1 MELPTYYSVVPATV
15 RYDNNLSNSEKIMYS
30 EISALVNMG
39 GSCFATNKYFAK
51 LYGVHTGTISR
62 WVSNLEKQGHI
73 KVIMDEGGR
82 TIMLTPL
89 HNNVNTPSQKGE
101 TPLRKN
107 VKHNN
112 TSKNK
117 KNIILS
123 GEVNFT
129 EMIQATK
136 NKKLIEC
143 DGLVERLNAFREHR
157 RELKKPITVQAGKV
171 LVNKLSRLSDVG
183 ESPICLLDTAMERG
197 WLTVYPS
204 RKDARQSDGQS
215 VIRGGIL

>member
-1 MELPTYYSVVPATV
+1 M
-15 RYDNNLSNSEKIMYS
+15 RYDDKLNNSEKIMYS

-39 GSCFATNKYFAK
+39 GSCFASNGYFAK
-51 LYGVHTGTISR
+51 LYNVHAGTVSR
-62 WVSNLEKQGHI
+62 WISNLEKQGHI
-73 KVIMDEGGR
+73 QVQVIDGGR

-89 HNNVNTPSQKGE
+89 HKNVNTPTQKCE
-101 TPLRKN
+101 DPLHKN

-117 KNIILS
+117 KNIINKKVDFVDLIKQ
-123 GEVNFT
+123 T
-129 EMIQATK
+129 Q

-143 DGLVERLNAFREHR
+143 EGLPEKLESFREHR
-157 RELKKPITVQAGKV
+157 GELRKPITVQASKI

-204 RKDARQSDGQS
+204 RKDDRKSDTQG
-215 VIRGGIL
+215 VIRGGIF

>member
-1 MELPTYYSVVPATV
+1 MERPTYYSVVPATV
-15 RYDNNLSNSEKIMYS
+15 RYDENLSNSEKIMYS

-39 GSCFATNKYFAK
+39 GSCFASNAYFAK
-51 LYGVHTGTISR
+51 LYGVHAGTISR

-73 KVIMDEGGR
+73 HVQVSDGGR

-89 HNNVNTPSQKGE
+89 HKNVKTPTQKRE
-101 TPLRKN
+101 DPLHKN

-117 KNIILS
+117 KNIINKKVDFVDLIKK
-123 GEVNFT
+123 T
-129 EMIQATK
+129 Q

-143 DGLVERLNAFREHR
+143 DELPEKLESFREHR
-157 RELKKPITVQAGKV
+157 RELRKPITVQASKI
-171 LVNKLSRLSDVG
+171 LVNKLSKLSDVG

-204 RKDARQSDGQS
+204 RKDTRQSDAQG
-215 VIRGGIL
+215 VVRGGVL